1 MLITSKLLNN
11 GMTDTTR
18 LIPNRPIPDESK
30 IPAVDKDLIVYSI
43 AFGVSNQKAFALWH
57 PEFLDS
63 SGKLNKTGR
72 AACTQFFNYSKN
84 REYAD
89 SYAAY
94 LKAYLSK
101 NESAEKQDASAVID
115 DARKDNARVALY
127 NKVIKLIEGDDDLD
141 PDTLKIAV
149 DMAKKLSIVA
159 DDAEEQVI
167 KPIRVLPAK
176 CKAECRYRAFVETL
190 KLENRVFDDCEYC
203 RARAYAEEHGFKYD
217 PCKLLDVPQDVIDE
231 LDSKNDVRMEDIL
244 NNKIEN

>member
-1 MLITSKLLNN
+1 MA
-11 GMTDTTR
+11 DER
-18 LIPNRPIPDESK
+18 LIPNRPNSDTSK
-30 IPAVDKDLIVYSI
+30 IPASDKDLLSYAI
-43 AFGVSNQKAFALWH
+43 AFAIPNQKAFALWH

-94 LKAYLSK
+94 LKAFLNKKEQPKS
-101 NESAEKQDASAVID
+101 EASAIID

-127 NKVIKLIEGDDDLD
+127 NKVIKLIEGDDELD

-159 DDAEEQVI
+159 DDAENQEV
-167 KPIRVLPAK
+167 KPVRFLPER
-176 CKAECRYRAFVETL
+176 CFSGCRYRLFVENAV
-190 KLENRVFDDCEYC
+190 K
-203 RARAYAEEHGFKYD
+203 GGS
-217 PCKLLDVPQDVIDE
+217 VIDE
-231 LDSKNDVRMEDIL
+231 CQFCKALAYATENGYKDDATKRLDIPKEVLDVEPENTIKTLDIL
-244 NNKIEN
+244 SGKVEN

>member
-1 MLITSKLLNN
+1 MADTERLL
-11 GMTDTTR
+11 
-18 LIPNRPIPDESK
+18 PNRPNPDTSK
-30 IPAVDKDLIVYSI
+30 IPASDKDMLSYAI
-43 AFGVSNQKAFALWH
+43 AFSIPNQKAFALWH

-94 LKAYLSK
+94 LKEFLSK
-101 NESAEKQDASAVID
+101 KESGTKPETSAIID

-127 NKVIKLIEGDDDLD
+127 NKVIRLIEGDDELD

-159 DDAEEQVI
+159 DDVEEQVI
-167 KPIRVLPAK
+167 KPIRVLPERCGSCRMRIFTESMVSEGK
-176 CKAECRYRAFVETL
+176 VLDMCQWCKARKC
-190 KLENRVFDDCEYC
+190 
-203 RARAYAEEHGFKYD
+203 AEEHGYRFNDGKD
-217 PCKLLDVPQDVIDE
+217 LLEIPKEVVADLEAKNGVKLEQ
-231 LDSKNDVRMEDIL
+231 IL
-244 NNKIEN
+244 KGEIEN

>member
-1 MLITSKLLNN
+1 MAE
-11 GMTDTTR
+11 TR
-18 LIPNRPIPDESK
+18 LIPNRPAKDESK
-30 IPAVDKDLIVYSI
+30 IPASDKDMLSYSI
-43 AFGVSNQKAFALWH
+43 AFAVPNQKAFALWH

-89 SYAAY
+89 SYANY
-94 LKAYLSK
+94 LKGFLSK
-101 NESAEKQDASAVID
+101 KESGTKPETSAIID

-127 NKVIKLIEGDDDLD
+127 NKVIRLIEGDDELD

-167 KPIRVLPAK
+167 KPVRVLPTK
-176 CKAECRYRAFVETL
+176 CKAECRYRAFVETQVL
-190 KLENRVFDDCEYC
+190 DGRVFDDCEYC

-231 LDSKNDVRMEDIL
+231 LNSKNDVKLEQIL
-244 NNKIEN
+244 KGEIEN

>member
-1 MLITSKLLNN
+1 MAETERLL
-11 GMTDTTR
+11 
-18 LIPNRPIPDESK
+18 PNRPIPDTSK
-30 IPAVDKDLIVYSI
+30 IPASDKDMLSYAI
-43 AFGVSNQKAFALWH
+43 AFAIPNQKAFALWH

-72 AACTQFFNYSKN
+72 AACTQFFTYSKN

-94 LKAYLSK
+94 LKEFLNKKEQPKS
-101 NESAEKQDASAVID
+101 ETSAIID

-127 NKVIKLIEGDDDLD
+127 NKVIRLIEGDDELD

-167 KPIRVLPAK
+167 KPVRFLPER
-176 CKAECRYRAFVETL
+176 CFSGCRYRLFVENAV
-190 KLENRVFDDCEYC
+190 K
-203 RARAYAEEHGFKYD
+203 GGS
-217 PCKLLDVPQDVIDE
+217 VIDE
-231 LDSKNDVRMEDIL
+231 CQYCKALAYATKNGYKDDSTKRLDIPKEVLDAEPENTVNTFDIL
-244 NNKIEN
+244 SGKIDN

>member
-1 MLITSKLLNN
+1 MAETERLL
-11 GMTDTTR
+11 
-18 LIPNRPIPDESK
+18 PNRPIPDTSK
-30 IPAVDKDLIVYSI
+30 IPASDKDMLSYAI
-43 AFGVSNQKAFALWH
+43 AFSIPNQKAFALWH

-94 LKAYLSK
+94 LKEFLSK
-101 NESAEKQDASAVID
+101 KESGVKPETSAIID

-127 NKVIKLIEGDDDLD
+127 NKVIRLIEGDDELD

-167 KPIRVLPAK
+167 KPIRVLTTK
-176 CKAECRYRAFVETL
+176 CKAECRYRAFVETQV
-190 KLENRVFDDCEYC
+190 LEGRIFDDCSYC
-203 RARAYAEEHGFKYD
+203 RARVYAEEHGFIYD

-231 LDSKNDVRMEDIL
+231 LDSKNDVKLEQIL
-244 NNKIEN
+244 KGEIEN